1 MADNISF
8 MTQNTSGKIIKSLKE
23 FSDNNKDLCTRSSNI
38 FEIDAK
44 TVQIQPGFNT
54 REMGMGEAFYKLPEV
69 VAHIQRIKQAYIRH
83 EEVEPVTLKIID
95 GKPFIRQG
103 NCRLRAALDAISE
116 GHNII
121 FLAQEFKGDET
132 AAELH
137 TLDGNKGMPLS
148 AVAKGESYKRMTM
161 GMHGW
166 SISKMAAHEDT
177 SEQNIRSLIALTT
190 LPVQLKKHIHS
201 GVIAY
206 TFALELFT
214 EHGATKSVEYVEQKL
229 NELMEAQKSQ
239 NSTVKLPP
247 KAPTI
252 RITKKSLGMTKVPS
266 KLASIVVAGVQ
277 EISKSLHTQLEAIP
291 KDQEKATVELD
302 RQTIDLLIK
311 LQTEIRASEQKKAKS
326 ASKKSASKKPA
337 DEQSNDVVETVSA
350 VNDGT
355 NSLLTL
361 VSNGPSDLTNE
372 SEANLATA

>member
-44 TVQIQPGFNT
+44 TVQIQPNFNT

-95 GKPFIRQG
+95 GMPFIRQG

-116 GHNII
+116 GHNVI

-166 SISKMAAHEDT
+166 SISKMAAHENT
-177 SEQNIRSLIALTT
+177 SEQNIRSLMALTS
-190 LPVQLKKHIHS
+190 LPVPLKKHIHS

-214 EHGATKSVEYVEQKL
+214 EHGATKSVEWVEEKL
-229 NELMEAQKSQ
+229 SELLEAQKLQ
-239 NSTVKLPP
+239 NHSVNLPQKTP
-247 KAPTI
+247 AI
-252 RITKKSLGMTKVPS
+252 RITKKTLGMTKVPS

-291 KDQEKATVELD
+291 KDQNKATIELD
-302 RQTIDLLIK
+302 RQTIDLLLK

-326 ASKKSASKKPA
+326 ASKKSAKQTSVE
-337 DEQSNDVVETVSA
+337 EQSNEAGGTTQA
-350 VNDGT
+350 GNDDA

-361 VSNGPSDLTNE
+361 VTSGPSDLANL
-372 SEANLATA
+372 SEAELATA